1 MKKLSLLSV
10 TMTLV
15 FTAFAITN
23 SAKAELINR
32 GGGLIY
38 DTDINVTWLQDAN
51 YAKTSDYDTDGDM
64 LYSQANAFIAYL
76 NSISFL
82 GYSNW
87 RLPKAD
93 PSCSN
98 PGGYDCTNSEMGHL
112 SYTELG
118 NTSAELA
125 THSGPFT
132 NLCLLCIYWTG
143 TPFEPGYSYHFLF
156 SYGQQGISGTA
167 DNFGNA
173 YRVMVV
179 RDGDVI
185 PMLKEVRI
193 DIKPGSYPNSI
204 NLGSS
209 GVIPVAIVS
218 SNDFNA
224 STEVNPNSLSLAG
237 AKVRVV
243 GKTDK
248 ALCHE
253 EDVNRDNLP
262 DLVCEFEN
270 ELQSQVGDSTAVL
283 EGNTFS
289 GVPIRG
295 EDTIRIVP

>member
-1 MKKLSLLSV
+1 MLPIGMWQNAQKPCPPCDELGLGRYTETRIPFPRFPRKLDRRNNMKKLSLLSV

-132 NLCLLCIYWTG
+132 NLCLLCIY
-143 TPFEPGYSYHFLF
+143 L
-156 SYGQQGISGTA
+156 
-167 DNFGNA
+167 
-173 YRVMVV
+173 
-179 RDGDVI
+179 
-185 PMLKEVRI
+185 
-193 DIKPGSYPNSI
+193 
-204 NLGSS
+204 
-209 GVIPVAIVS
+209 
-218 SNDFNA
+218 
-224 STEVNPNSLSLAG
+224 
-237 AKVRVV
+237 
-243 GKTDK
+243 
-248 ALCHE
+248 
-253 EDVNRDNLP
+253 
-262 DLVCEFEN
+262 
-270 ELQSQVGDSTAVL
+270 
-283 EGNTFS
+283 
-289 GVPIRG
+289 
-295 EDTIRIVP
+295 